1 MSDTLDSAAVCSI
14 GAGGRIMAQVAQS
27 LYSEAQIHRCTARQW
42 IAISQKCG
50 QKGALWAGHKD
61 GKPQARME
69 KALADLLA
77 ALKR

>member
-1 MSDTLDSAAVCSI
+1 MDAEWRRR
-14 GAGGRIMAQVAQS
+14 GN
-27 LYSEAQIHRCTARQW
+27 
-42 IAISQKCG
+42 
-50 QKGALWAGHKD
+50 KD

>member
-1 MSDTLDSAAVCSI
+1 MDA
-14 GAGGRIMAQVAQS
+14 
-27 LYSEAQIHRCTARQW
+27 
-42 IAISQKCG
+42 
-50 QKGALWAGHKD
+50 GALWAGHKD